1 MRTPSEK
8 DAALAGERF
17 AELIRILDI
26 LRGENGCPWDREQ
39 DVKSIVNFFLEEAY
53 EVVDAVF
60 HHTSRDV
67 AEELGDML
75 MEIVFLAR
83 LFKEEGAFSAAQ
95 VVEGIN
101 QKMIRRHPHVFGDR
115 AVSSADEVTASWNRQ
130 KISEKRRE
138 SLFDGIASST
148 PALLTAFQI
157 GLRASLHGFD
167 WSDSREVLAKVKEE
181 ADEVAAAAE
190 AASPDKVMEEIGDLL
205 FVLANLS
212 RHMGV
217 NPEIA
222 LKLANTKF
230 INRFRFIEQEL
241 KKQGRSIDEA
251 SSDEMEELWQR
262 AKRRRNVP
270 PGA

>member
-1 MRTPSEK
+1 MSTASEE
-8 DAALAGERF
+8 DAAQAGAHF
-17 AELIRILDI
+17 AELVRILDT

-39 DVKSIVNFFLEEAY
+39 DIKSIVNYFLEEAY
-53 EVVDAVF
+53 EVIDAVF
-60 HHTSRDV
+60 RRSHRDV

-95 VVEGIN
+95 VVKGIN

-115 AVSSADEVTASWNRQ
+115 EVSDAAEVTASWNRQ
-130 KISEKRRE
+130 KINEKHRE
-138 SLFDGIASST
+138 SLFDGIGSST

-167 WSDSREVLAKVKEE
+167 WSNSREVLAKVKEE
-181 ADEVAAAAE
+181 ADEVTAAAE
-190 AASPDKVMEEIGDLL
+190 SKSPKEVMEEIGDLL

-222 LKLANTKF
+222 LQFANAKF
-230 INRFRFIEQEL
+230 IKRFRYIEREL
-241 KKQGRSIDEA
+241 KNRGRDLDQA
-251 SSDEMEELWQR
+251 SLDEMESLWQE
-262 AKRRRNVP
+262 AKRQDQDLD
-270 PGA
+270 G

>member
-1 MRTPSEK
+1 MKITSEE
-8 DAALAGERF
+8 DAERAGGF
-17 AELIRILDI
+17 FTELVRILDT

-39 DVKSIVNFFLEEAY
+39 DVKSIVNYFLEEAY
-53 EVVDAVF
+53 EVIDAVF
-60 HHTSRDV
+60 RKSGSDV

-83 LFKEEGAFSAAQ
+83 LFKEEGAFSTAQ

-101 QKMIRRHPHVFGDR
+101 QKMVRRHPHVFGNR
-115 AVSSADEVTASWNRQ
+115 EVSGAAEVTSSWNRQ
-130 KISEKRRE
+130 KITEKRRE
-138 SLFDGIASST
+138 SLFDGIGSST

-167 WSDSREVLAKVKEE
+167 WSNSREVLAKVKEE
-181 ADEVAAAAE
+181 AEEITSAVE
-190 AASPDKVMEEIGDLL
+190 SKSPKEVMEEIGDLL

-222 LKLANTKF
+222 LQFANKKF
-230 INRFRFIEQEL
+230 IKRFRYIEQEL
-241 KKQGRSIDEA
+241 KNRGKDIDHA
-251 SSDEMEELWQR
+251 SLDEMEALWQQ
-262 AKRRRNVP
+262 AKGSGRDHD
-270 PGA
+270 A